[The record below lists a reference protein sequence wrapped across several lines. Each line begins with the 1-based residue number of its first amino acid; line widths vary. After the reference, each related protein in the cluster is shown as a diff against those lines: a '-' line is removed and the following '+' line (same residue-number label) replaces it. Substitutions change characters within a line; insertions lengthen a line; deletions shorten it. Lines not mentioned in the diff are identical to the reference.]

1 VLRRSLWAAPLVP
14 KPISQCGDLRLFDV
28 VSAMSG
34 LCVEV
39 RLPGMLKRLP
49 GAFMSG
55 QVIFLS
61 AVLRAGA
68 MSMRGEAM
76 LLGSY
81 LLRFAHDPY
90 RCTYGT
96 VSRGGQAEAL
106 RAPARSP
113 DRQIPHFKCSLCT
126 SRRGGIRNLRVPV
139 LGYSRAGDRNLSD
152 RRKKAA
158 MATALTG
165 MGGGFQKIL
174 ERKAAE
180 LARMLR
186 TRDGIAIEKS
196 ADPMDEIQY
205 ASERDLAICNV
216 DRDSAVLREVKAALR
231 RVSAATLGTCIDC
244 QSPIGQKRLA
254 AVPWAS
260 RCIRCQETADRDGQD
275 EAGPSEALDHAA

>member
-61 AVLRAGA
+61 AVLRTGA

-90 RCTYGT
+90 
-96 VSRGGQAEAL
+96 
-106 RAPARSP
+106 
-113 DRQIPHFKCSLCT
+113 
-126 SRRGGIRNLRVPV
+126 
-139 LGYSRAGDRNLSD
+139 
-152 RRKKAA
+152 
-158 MATALTG
+158 
-165 MGGGFQKIL
+165 
-174 ERKAAE
+174 
-180 LARMLR
+180 
-186 TRDGIAIEKS
+186 
-196 ADPMDEIQY
+196 
-205 ASERDLAICNV
+205 
-216 DRDSAVLREVKAALR
+216 
-231 RVSAATLGTCIDC
+231 
-244 QSPIGQKRLA
+244 
-254 AVPWAS
+254 
-260 RCIRCQETADRDGQD
+260 
-275 EAGPSEALDHAA
+275 